1 MKIAVAPNAFRGSL
15 SAIQATDAI
24 SAGLCRSAL
33 PAPEI
38 VPMPLADGGDG
49 TLDVLL
55 HGLGGERVRY
65 TVTGPLGSPIQAA
78 IGLLT
83 GGDTAVIEIA
93 QASGVE
99 LIPRP
104 QRNPLIATTYGTGE
118 LIRAALEHGCQ
129 RILIGI
135 GGSATVDGAAGCV
148 QALGAR
154 LFDESGAD
162 IPRGG
167 GGLSRLASIDVSGL
181 TPLLKGAEITVLH
194 DVTNPLIGPDG
205 AARIFGPQKGASPAI
220 VETLDANLTHFAA
233 LIRRDLGID
242 VATLPGGG
250 SAGGLGAGLPAFLG
264 ARLAPGGPAIIELL
278 GYERQFAGVDLV
290 ITGEGKLDAQT
301 SGGKAV
307 MAIAQSARR
316 AGIPVIAL
324 AGRLDADSAALNE
337 MGIHAAWSII
347 PEPCTLRDAIEHGA
361 AWLARAATELGNTL
375 AIRPPR
381 SN

>member
-15 SAIQATDAI
+15 SAIQAAEAI
-24 SAGLCRSAL
+24 SAGLRRSAL
-33 PAPEI
+33 ASPEI
-38 VPMPLADGGDG
+38 VLMPLADGGDG

-55 HGLGGERVRY
+55 HGLGGERVCY
-65 TVTGPLGSPIQAA
+65 TVTGPLGSPVQAA
-78 IGLLT
+78 MGLLT

-118 LIRAALEHGCQ
+118 LIRIALERGCR

-154 LFDESGAD
+154 LLDDSGAD

-167 GGLSRLASIDVSGL
+167 SGLSRLASIDVSGL
-181 TPLLKGAEITVLH
+181 SPLLKSAEIIVLH

-205 AARIFGPQKGASPAI
+205 AARVFGPQKGATPAI
-220 VETLDANLTHFAA
+220 VETLEANLSHFAA
-233 LIRRDLGID
+233 IIRRDLGID
-242 VATLPGGG
+242 ITTMPGGG

-264 ARLAPGGPAIIELL
+264 ARLAPGGPTIIELL

-290 ITGEGKLDAQT
+290 ITGEGKLDTQT

-307 MAIAQSARR
+307 KSIAQSARR

-347 PEPCTLRDAIEHGA
+347 PEPCTLHEALEHGA
-361 AWLARAATELGNTL
+361 AWLARAATELGNPL
-375 AIRPPR
+375 AININRR
-381 SN
+381 